1 VILPNI
7 KSAKKR
13 VQVSKLQNERN
24 RMIKSG
30 LKTSVK
36 KFEAAMTE
44 DAYRAAVKTLDQ
56 AVAKGVVHKNTAA
69 RRKSQMAK
77 KMNAAQ

>member
-1 VILPNI
+1 MPNI

-36 KFEAAMTE
+36 KFEAALTE

>member
-1 VILPNI
+1 MPNI

>member
-1 VILPNI
+1 MPNI

-24 RMIKSG
+24 RMIKAG

-36 KFEAAMTE
+36 KFEAALTE
-44 DAYRAAVKTLDQ
+44 EAYRAAVKTLDQ

>member
-1 VILPNI
+1 MPNI

-24 RMIKSG
+24 RMIKTG

-36 KFEAAMTE
+36 KFEAALTE

>member
-1 VILPNI
+1 
-7 KSAKKR
+7 
-13 VQVSKLQNERN
+13 
-24 RMIKSG
+24 MIKTG

-36 KFEAAMTE
+36 KFEAALTE

>member
-1 VILPNI
+1 MPNI

-24 RMIKSG
+24 RMIKTG

-36 KFEAAMTE
+36 KFEAALTE
-44 DAYRAAVKTLDQ
+44 EAYRAAVKTLDQ

-69 RRKSQMAK
+69 HRKSAYTLKLNAMA
-77 KMNAAQ
+77 

>member
-1 VILPNI
+1 MPNI

-24 RMIKSG
+24 RMIKTG

-36 KFEAAMTE
+36 KFEAALTE
-44 DAYRAAVKTLDQ
+44 EAYRAAVKTLDQ

-69 RRKSQMAK
+69 RRKSQMA
-77 KMNAAQ
+77 

>member
-1 VILPNI
+1 MPNI

-24 RMIKSG
+24 RMIKTG

-36 KFEAAMTE
+36 KFEAALTE
-44 DAYRAAVKTLDQ
+44 EAYRAAVKTLDQ
-56 AVAKGVVHKNTAA
+56 AVAKGVLHKNTAA
-69 RRKSQMAK
+69 HRKSAMTLK
-77 KMNAAQ
+77 LNKIG

>member
-1 VILPNI
+1 MPNI

-24 RMIKSG
+24 RMIKTG

-36 KFEAAMTE
+36 KFEAALTE
-44 DAYRAAVKTLDQ
+44 EAYRAAVKTLDQ

>member
-1 VILPNI
+1 MPNI

-24 RMIKSG
+24 RMIKTG

-36 KFEAAMTE
+36 KFEAALTE
-44 DAYRAAVKTLDQ
+44 EAYRAAVKTLDQ

-69 RRKSQMAK
+69 RRKSPMAK

>member
-1 VILPNI
+1 MPNI

-24 RMIKSG
+24 RMIKTG

>member
-1 VILPNI
+1 LPNI

-24 RMIKSG
+24 RMIKTG

-36 KFEAAMTE
+36 KFEAALTE
-44 DAYRAAVKTLDQ
+44 EAYRAAVKTLDQ

>member
-1 VILPNI
+1 MPNI

-24 RMIKSG
+24 RMIKTG

-36 KFEAAMTE
+36 KFEAALTE
-44 DAYRAAVKTLDQ
+44 DAYRTAVKTLDQ

>member
-1 VILPNI
+1 MPNI

-36 KFEAAMTE
+36 KFEAALTE
-44 DAYRAAVKTLDQ
+44 EAYRAAVKTLDQ